1 MPIFLIR
8 LKLKFSLVDPQ
19 GLPQDVI
26 RVWHV
31 SSSSRRI
38 IEART
43 DLRGRTRP
51 IIASNVINRE
61 ENFNDSIVFALIE
74 NSVKKYINNGK

>member
-8 LKLKFSLVDPQ
+8 LKLKFSLVEILRDY
-19 GLPQDVI
+19 DAI